1 MKILSFDLAYM
12 DSTQDFLTYLQEV
25 CEVFQLQIVGLIPVG
40 PAGGWPEVTF
50 KGEEENLRRFTDLFF
65 DGQEPDYFD
74 DNSDDDDS
82 ELYVFSDPRFTTK
95 GNREFINDDGTFID

>member
-1 MKILSFDLAYM
+1 M

-50 KGEEENLRRFTDLFF
+50 KGE
-65 DGQEPDYFD
+65 
-74 DNSDDDDS
+74 
-82 ELYVFSDPRFTTK
+82 
-95 GNREFINDDGTFID
+95 